1 MRAKSKVKYNPVG
14 NDAIAAFLFPKPYK
28 PSHTSSGPT
37 IMNKGYYRSKTGASF
52 KYESGFDSYG

>member
-1 MRAKSKVKYNPVG
+1 MRAKSKVKY
-14 NDAIAAFLFPKPYK
+14 AIAAFLSPKPYK

-37 IMNKGYYRSKTGASF
+37 IMNKGYYSSKTGTSF